1 MRVTREIAWLLA
13 IKLIALTA
21 LYYAFFGPS
30 HQPNP
35 DAHAVAT
42 HVMGGG

>member
-13 IKLIALTA
+13 IKLIALTV
-21 LYYAFFGPS
+21 LYYAFFSPS
-30 HQPNP
+30 HQPHP
-35 DAHAVAT
+35 DAHAVAA